1 MDFPDE
7 VRYTKEH
14 EWIRAED
21 GFAVLGI
28 TDYAQEELG
37 DIVFLE
43 LPKVGE
49 EIIKDEAFG
58 TVESV
63 KTTTDLFA
71 PASGKVVE
79 VNDPL
84 FDTPEMIN
92 EDPYGDGW
100 LIKIEMSDPDELGDL
115 MTAGEYKEYVEEIA
129 E

>member
-1 MDFPDE
+1 MDFPDD
-7 VRYTKEH
+7 VRYAKEH
-14 EWIRAED
+14 EWVRQEEE
-21 GFAVLGI
+21 FAVLGI
-28 TDYAQEELG
+28 TDYAQDELG

-84 FDTPEMIN
+84 FDTPELIN

-100 LIKIEMSDPDELGDL
+100 MIKIEMSDPEELGTL
-115 MTAGEYKEYVEEIA
+115 MNAAKYKEFVEEIK

>member
-1 MDFPDE
+1 MNFPDD

-14 EWIRAED
+14 EWIRKED
-21 GFAVLGI
+21 EFAILGI
-28 TDYAQEELG
+28 TDYAQDELG

-84 FDTPEMIN
+84 FDTPEVIN

-100 LIKIEMSDPDELGDL
+100 FIKIEMSDPEELGSL
-115 MTAGEYKEYVEEIA
+115 MNAGEYKEFVEEII